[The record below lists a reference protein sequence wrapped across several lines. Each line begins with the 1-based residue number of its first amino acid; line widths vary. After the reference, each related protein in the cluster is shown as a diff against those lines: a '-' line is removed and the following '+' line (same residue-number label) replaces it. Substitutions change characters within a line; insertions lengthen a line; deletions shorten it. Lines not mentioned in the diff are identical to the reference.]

1 MFYTA
6 HYNLK
11 DEDNEIEEEEI
22 DAALKK
28 VLILLDQFNDLSKSA
43 K

>member
-1 MFYTA
+1 MSEQGLTYMFYTA

-22 DAALKK
+22 NT
-28 VLILLDQFNDLSKSA
+28 LLESVDPSWPS
-43 K
+43 